1 MNGAVFFLAFFLRA
15 LILKMALL
23 WLAALGIQQVA
34 EHIRESEV
42 RKGIPK
48 HVLDSPKFKGNPRE
62 QPKFSQD
69 LCDAAKRNDVE
80 EIARL
85 IQRGYASPN
94 AMELKPPSFHRA
106 LHLAATRGHTDAMR
120 ALLANGA
127 DIDLTNDKGQTVA
140 HVAASAKQLETLKC
154 APVPC
159 PVLCEGALCKILILY
174 RRRRTGD
181 IVAFFSRRCE

>member
-94 AMELKPPSFHRA
+94 ATSRRPSTARSTSRRR
-106 LHLAATRGHTDAMR
+106 AATPTR
-120 ALLANGA
+120 
-127 DIDLTNDKGQTVA
+127 
-140 HVAASAKQLETLKC
+140 C
-154 APVPC
+154 A
-159 PVLCEGALCKILILY
+159 
-174 RRRRTGD
+174 
-181 IVAFFSRRCE
+181 RCSPTAPTST